1 MWSPSGTGNRKSC
14 LNQWK
19 GKWSVADAW
28 QVFRKTLND
37 QWDELYLLAMI
48 NVLWVALNLLLVTGP
63 PATAGLFTLT
73 HRLARGEDA
82 GLSDFFDG
90 FRRYFWRSWL
100 WAIVAGAGFFVLGG
114 DVVLMGS
121 LSNAGYVVFIQG
133 FFLMLLFLWAFLL
146 LYAFP
151 LMLEQERPSL
161 RLALRNALVMFA
173 GNRSFSVTL
182 FGLALLV
189 ALFSSL
195 LFAPWG
201 VITVV
206 FLALL
211 GNHAVLNR
219 LAAWRT
225 GEAQS

>member
-1 MWSPSGTGNRKSC
+1 MWSPSSTGNRKSC
-14 LNQWK
+14 LNQWE
-19 GKWSVADAW
+19 GKWSVTDAW
-28 QVFRKTLND
+28 QVFRKTLSDLWN
-37 QWDELYLLAMI
+37 ELYLLAI
-48 NVLWVALNLLLVTGP
+48 VNVLWVALNLLLVTGP
-63 PATAGLFTLT
+63 PATAGLFVLT
-73 HRLARGEDA
+73 RRLARGKDA
-82 GLSDFFDG
+82 GLRDFFEG
-90 FRRYFWRSWL
+90 FRRYFWQSWL
-100 WAIVAGAGFFVLGG
+100 WGIVAGAGFFILGG
-114 DVVLMGS
+114 DVVLTGG
-121 LSNAGYVVFIQG
+121 LSNADYVIFIQG

-151 LMLEQERPSL
+151 LILEQEQPGL

-173 GNRSFSVTL
+173 NNRSFSVVL

-189 ALFSSL
+189 ALLSSL

-219 LAAWRT
+219 LAAHRA
-225 GEAQS
+225 AQD